1 MSNDTQLIL
10 DIWDTVRD
18 ILPTAKRVEVAN
30 GILRAFS
37 EYGFEARDISAIADE
52 DSDLEE
58 AYYEIFYEG
67 DYPMEDEDDQ

>member
-10 DIWDTVRD
+10 DIWETVRD
-18 ILPTAKRVEVAN
+18 ILPATKRAEVAN

-37 EYGFEARDISAIADE
+37 EYGFEARDISGIADE

-67 DYPMEDEDDQ
+67 EYPADEEDD